1 MFDVGGLAR
10 FAPFVLAIL
19 LAGLILWGIDW
30 TLQKI
35 LGKGRR
41 EKRFARQLVMLALTG
56 LAFVATLAALP
67 IEDKVREDLLKF
79 LGLVVTVA
87 LAFSSTTFVS
97 NAFAGLML
105 RAVRNFE
112 PGDFVSVGE
121 HFGRVTER
129 GLFHTEIQTEDS
141 DLTTLPNLYLT
152 SNPVKV
158 VRSSGTIVSATVSLG
173 YDIPHQRVEPI
184 LLQSAESIGLERPSV
199 RVRDL
204 LDHVVVYRIAGWL
217 SDVTELPFAS
227 GRLRIAVLDR
237 LHEAAIEIASPSL
250 HGVRTL
256 RPDVPIIPRGAA
268 VAREPARSEPSAEET
283 AFDKAERAAQVTK
296 LREEVEEL
304 EQKIEAS
311 KKELKQGDRDRV
323 QLEIDSLTA
332 RRDKAVRLLETL
344 ESDPEA
350 S

>member
-1 MFDVGGLAR
+1 MIDDGGLFR

-19 LAGLILWGIDW
+19 LAGLILWGVDW

-79 LGLVVTVA
+79 LGLVVTAA

-112 PGDFVSVGE
+112 PGDFVRVGE

-141 DLTTLPNLYLT
+141 DLMTLPNLYLT

-217 SDVTELPFAS
+217 ADVTELPFAS

-237 LHEAAIEIASPSL
+237 LHEAGIEIASPSL
-250 HGVRTL
+250 HGLRTMP
-256 RPDVPIIPRGAA
+256 PDAPIIPRGAA
-268 VAREPARSEPSAEET
+268 VARQPVRTEPSAEET

-304 EQKIEAS
+304 EQKIEAL
-311 KKELKQGDRDRV
+311 KKELKQGDRNRV

-332 RRDKAVRLLETL
+332 RRDKSARLLETL
-344 ESDPEA
+344 ESDPE
-350 S
+350 SS